1 MDSSNNHIKI
11 SKEELEDKLSNVI
24 MRQTNYTKE
33 QAIKELQKN
42 NYSVKLV
49 LLNAYNIKPDNY
61 VNKSSNQER
70 FRMMRQILDH
80 R

>member
-1 MDSSNNHIKI
+1 MDNSNNRVKI
-11 SKEELEDKLSNVI
+11 SKQELEDKLSNVI

-33 QAIKELQKN
+33 QAITELQKN

-49 LLNAYNIKPDNY
+49 LMKAHNIQPNTHIDKT
-61 VNKSSNQER
+61 SSQER
-70 FRMMRQILDH
+70 FKMMRQLLD

>member
-1 MDSSNNHIKI
+1 MDISNNSLKI

-33 QAIKELQKN
+33 EAIKELQKN

-49 LLNAYNIKPDNY
+49 LMNAHNIQPNISTTKT
-61 VNKSSNQER
+61 SNQER
-70 FRMMRQILDH
+70 FRLMRHLLDS
-80 R
+80 

>member
-1 MDSSNNHIKI
+1 MDASNNSLKI

-24 MRQTNYTKE
+24 IRQTNYTKA

-49 LLNAYNIKPDNY
+49 LMNAHNIQPTTY
-61 VNKSSNQER
+61 TNKSSNQER
-70 FRMMRQILDH
+70 FRLMRQLLD

>member
-1 MDSSNNHIKI
+1 MDISNNSLKI

-33 QAIKELQKN
+33 EAIKELQKN

-49 LLNAYNIKPDNY
+49 LINAYNIQSKISTT
-61 VNKSSNQER
+61 KSSNQER
-70 FRMMRQILDH
+70 FRLMRHLLDG
-80 R
+80 